1 MLQLQRVKYYW
12 GCLFLK
18 QMYKIVAIMVV
29 FALILPLFSV
39 SFQVSAAPSLDVK
52 AKSAILVDAI
62 SGKILYAQ
70 NPDESLPPASMT
82 KMMTEYLVEEAVAKG
97 KLKWDDIVTASDYA
111 HFMGKGDG
119 SKVGLA
125 VGEQHT
131 VEELTYAMTV
141 GSAND
146 ATVALA
152 EKLAGSE
159 TSFVQ
164 MMNEKAKEL
173 GMTNS
178 HFATST
184 GYPKKDLGTYA
195 PAIEGESMMSARD
208 AAILAWH
215 LIHDFPD
222 SLNFNKT
229 AKYTFM
235 QGQNPRE
242 LKNYNFMIP
251 GLIYGNL
258 VQGVD
263 GLKTGHTSAAGY
275 NFTAT
280 AVQNGMRLI
289 SVVQGTTS
297 EKERFF
303 QTKKLL
309 DYGFSNYEVVD
320 LMKAKESI
328 KGSEM
333 ASVKNGTEKEVQAIT
348 KDTFKVVVKK
358 GEKDQYQPIAVYN
371 TEIQAPIKAEQKIGH
386 VSYEYKG
393 KESYDY
399 LNEKTKMQGNMDLV
413 AKEEVEE
420 ASGFRLFFRQ
430 IFSVIGG
437 IFTGIVDSIKGLF

>member
-1 MLQLQRVKYYW
+1 MLTLVLPFFGY
-12 GCLFLK
+12 LK
-18 QMYKIVAIMVV
+18 PVN
-29 FALILPLFSV
+29 
-39 SFQVSAAPSLDVK
+39 AAQPNLNVQ
-52 AKSAILVDAI
+52 ARSAILVDAI

-70 NPDESLPPASMT
+70 NPDEPLPPASMT

-97 KLKWDDIVTASDYA
+97 KIKWDDVVTASEYA
-111 HFMGKGDG
+111 HFLGKGDG

-131 VEELTYAMTV
+131 VKELVYAMTV

-152 EKLAGSE
+152 ERIAGSE
-159 TSFVQ
+159 TNFVQ
-164 MMNEKAKEL
+164 MMNEKVKEL
-173 GMTNS
+173 GMTNT
-178 HFATST
+178 HFATAT
-184 GYPKKDLGTYA
+184 GYPKKDLGQYA
-195 PAIEGESMMSARD
+195 PAIEGESVMSARD

-215 LIHDFPD
+215 LIHDYPS
-222 SLNFNKT
+222 SLEFNKT

-289 SVVQGTTS
+289 SVVQGTSS

-309 DYGFSNYEVVD
+309 DYGFSTYEITD
-320 LMKAKESI
+320 LAKAKESI
-328 KGSEM
+328 KGFET
-333 ASVKNGTEKEVQAIT
+333 VPLKNGKEKEVTAIT
-348 KDTFKVVVKK
+348 KDTFSVVIKK
-358 GEKDQYQPIAVYN
+358 GEKDLYKPVAVFN
-371 TEIQAPIKAEQKIGH
+371 QDLQAPIKSGQKVGYLTYK
-386 VSYEYKG
+386 YEG
-393 KESYDY
+393 KENYDY
-399 LNEKTKMQGNMDLV
+399 LNDKIKMQGNMDLV
-413 AKEEVEE
+413 AKDEVEK
-420 ASGFRLFFRQ
+420 ASAFRLFFRK
-430 IFSVIGG
+430 IFSMIGG
-437 IFTGIVDSIKGLF
+437 IFTGIVDMIKGLF

>member
-1 MLQLQRVKYYW
+1 MRRFK
-12 GCLFLK
+12 K
-18 QMYKIVAIMVV
+18 AITI
-29 FALILPLFSV
+29 FTLIALILPLFSFNHPV
-39 SFQVSAAPSLDVK
+39 NAVQPNLDIK

-70 NPDESLPPASMT
+70 NPDEPLPPASMT

-97 KLKWDDIVTASDYA
+97 KIKWDDVVTASEYA
-111 HFMGKGDG
+111 HFLGKGDG

-131 VEELTYAMTV
+131 VKELTYAMTV

-152 EKLAGSE
+152 EYIAGSE
-159 TSFVQ
+159 TNFVQ

-173 GMTNS
+173 GMTNT
-178 HFATST
+178 HFATAT
-184 GYPKKDLGTYA
+184 GYPKKDLGKYA
-195 PAIEGESMMSARD
+195 PAIEGESVMSARD

-215 LIHDFPD
+215 LIHDYPS
-222 SLNFNKT
+222 SLEFNKT

-242 LKNYNFMIP
+242 LKNYNFMVP

-289 SVVQGTTS
+289 SVVQGTAS

-309 DYGFSNYEVVD
+309 DYGFGMYELVD
-320 LMKAKESI
+320 LAKANESI
-328 KGSEM
+328 KGYETTPI
-333 ASVKNGTEKEVQAIT
+333 KNGKEKEVTAII
-348 KDTFKVVVKK
+348 KNTFSVVVKK
-358 GEKDQYQPIAVYN
+358 GEKELYKPIAVFN
-371 TEIQAPIKAEQKIGH
+371 KNLEAPIKTEQKIGY
-386 VSYEYKG
+386 VTYEYKG
-393 KESYDY
+393 KEKYDY
-399 LNEKTKMQGNMDLV
+399 LNDEIKMKGNMDLI
-413 AKEEVEE
+413 AKEEVEK
-420 ASGFRLFFRQ
+420 AGAIRLFFRK

-437 IFTGIVDSIKGLF
+437 IFTGIVDGIKELF